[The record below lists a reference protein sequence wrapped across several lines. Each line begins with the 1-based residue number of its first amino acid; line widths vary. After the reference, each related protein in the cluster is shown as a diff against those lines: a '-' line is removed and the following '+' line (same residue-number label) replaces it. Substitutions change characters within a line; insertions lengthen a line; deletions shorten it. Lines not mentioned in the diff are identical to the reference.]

1 MTEKEIKV
9 SEQHVWVSIEDRHVH
24 LGLTNYIQGAL
35 GAVISVELPDVGD
48 PIEEGEIFAEIESV
62 STVHEFIS
70 PVSGVVLTVNPQLEE
85 HPSIINEDPYNEG
98 WLIEVRLKDDSQLED
113 LMDIDEYYHFVFKDK
128 S

>member
-48 PIEEGEIFAEIESV
+48 PIEAGEIFAEIESV

-98 WLIEVRLKDDSQLED
+98 WLVEVRLKGDSELED
-113 LMDIDEYYHFVFKDK
+113 LMDMDEYYHFVFKDK

>member
-48 PIEEGEIFAEIESV
+48 PIEAGEIFAEIESV

>member
-1 MTEKEIKV
+1 MIEKEVKV
-9 SEQHVWVSIEDRHVH
+9 SEQHVWVGVEDRYVH

-48 PIEEGEIFAEIESV
+48 SIEQGEIFAEIESV
-62 STVHEFIS
+62 STVHELVA

-98 WLIEVRLKDDSQLED
+98 WLVEVRLKNDAEVDQL
-113 LMDIDEYYHFVFKDK
+113 MNMDEYYHFVFKDK